1 MKESDSFEKAPRKC
15 GAFSFYL
22 RSPEPGPVGVNVD
35 PLGEPLGARVFPE
48 AFPALGVGP
57 EGLELLKVGT
67 WFVEP
72 TDGATDDPLPES
84 PACASANV
92 LERAKAVASTIVL
105 SFMLL
110 SFLSFRQAT
119 TAPSV

>member
-1 MKESDSFEKAPRKC
+1 M
-15 GAFSFYL
+15 
-22 RSPEPGPVGVNVD
+22 GVNVD

-57 EGLELLKVGT
+57 EGLGLLKVGT
-67 WFVEP
+67 WFVEPTDGATDEP

-105 SFMLL
+105 SFMRL